1 MKLTDIGLRAL
12 PVPHKGQKLYYDDVL
27 PSFGC
32 RVSQGGTRSFFVQH
46 GADRQFTTIG
56 RYPIISLSDARTEA
70 KRILA
75 ERTLGKLRPRSV
87 PWDVALAGFL
97 EHLQTNNKPRTV
109 ADYTRLLNRHFD
121 FKKQDIAD
129 ITADDISRRLD
140 RIHDAPAERNHAL
153 VVIKIFLSWAQKPPR
168 RYIERNPSEGMT
180 VARRASRKRVL
191 SDREIATVWNAA
203 CRDEPFHHIVRL
215 CIILGQRRGEV
226 GSLRPEYVDWQ
237 ERTITLPDTKNN
249 RSHTFPFGPMA
260 ADILKALPTS
270 GYLFPGRY
278 TTEAAYNGWAKNK
291 RELDV
296 LYATPVAPYT
306 LQDLRRTAA
315 TNWAKLGVAP
325 HVVERLLNHTFGSL
339 TNQTDGGVSPI
350 AEVYNRHAYLP
361 EMRAAISLWE
371 RRLATILQL
380 PNS

>member
-1 MKLTDIGLRAL
+1 MRLTDIGLRAL
-12 PVPHKGQKLYYDDVL
+12 PVPEKGQKLYYDDAL

-75 ERTLGKLRPRSV
+75 ERTLGSLRPRSV
-87 PWDVALAGFL
+87 AWDVALARFL
-97 EHLQTNNKPRTV
+97 EHLQAKNKPRTV

-121 FKKQDIAD
+121 FNKQNIAEITPED
-129 ITADDISRRLD
+129 ITRRLD
-140 RIHDAPAERNHAL
+140 RIHDAPSERNHAL
-153 VVIKIFLSWAQKPPR
+153 VVVKIFLSWAQKPPR
-168 RYIERNPSEGMT
+168 RYIDRNPCEGMT
-180 VARRASRKRVL
+180 VAKRASRKRVL
-191 SDREIATVWNAA
+191 TDREIVAVWNAA
-203 CRDEPFHHIVRL
+203 NANEPFHHIVRL
-215 CIILGQRRGEV
+215 CILLGQRRGEV
-226 GSLRPEYVDWQ
+226 GALRAEYLDWE

-260 ADILKALPTS
+260 AGILKVLPTS

-278 TTEAAYNGWAKNK
+278 MTETAYNGWAKNK

-296 LYATPVAPYT
+296 LCAMPVAPYT

-315 TNWAKLGVAP
+315 TNWARLGVAP
-325 HVVERLLNHTFGSL
+325 HVIERLLNHTFGSL
-339 TNQTDGGVSPI
+339 TNQTDGGISPV

-361 EMRAAISLWE
+361 EMRAAMNAWENRLSSLVG
-371 RRLATILQL
+371 
-380 PNS
+380 